1 MSDNGGE
8 NLRSVDSFAPG
19 MGFQARKKK
28 QEWEFRSFYGSKII
42 FFLKNNK
49 FGVHKKLN
57 FTRHEWIH

>member
-42 FFLKNNK
+42 FLKKIISLEYIKN
-49 FGVHKKLN
+49 
-57 FTRHEWIH
+57 